1 MKVGLK
7 FRASGVL
14 TPIYAVVANATVT
27 DSVYCPE
34 QNRAAL
40 TTKFSASEAASAM
53 EYMAMAGWKMGD
65 MLNGIEGIMN
75 LAAASGED
83 LATTSIAAIA
93 FTLFTIQIAEHVGHI
108 RWLEFCRRC
117 LLHLGG

>member
-14 TPIYAVVANATVT
+14 TPIYAVVANVTVT
-27 DSVYCPE
+27 DSVYGPE

-53 EYMAMAGWKMGD
+53 EYMAMSGWKMGD

-93 FTLFTIQIAEHVGHI
+93 FHCSQFRLQNMLDIF
-108 RWLEFCRRC
+108 
-117 LLHLGG
+117 GG

>member
-1 MKVGLK
+1 MALVCE
-7 FRASGVL
+7 SGVL
-14 TPIYAVVANATVT
+14 TPIYAVVANVTVT

-53 EYMAMAGWKMGD
+53 EYMAMAGWK
-65 MLNGIEGIMN
+65 IEGIMN

-93 FTLFTIQIAEHVGHI
+93 FHCSQFRLQNMLDIF
-108 RWLEFCRRC
+108 
-117 LLHLGG
+117 GG